1 MIGEIEA
8 AFSRHQ
14 RGHIA
19 TAPALVAIGN
29 RRRAADHQHGSG
41 FLVIGVHGHFGGSH
55 VHGRIDERGFHQGGR
70 WSQSAL
76 SLPVP
81 LHEHGAGTAHVRAG
95 LRSAALEQVVLV
107 DAQPG
112 VGVAG
117 HLTFQRGDPG
127 AGSSDVGFDA
137 AVLRGAAAGEIR
149 HGLGSFS
156 VEGQVEPVV
165 LAGRRRDDV
174 FGDGWG
180 TDGLLARTRIAG
192 AEFEDVRL
200 FSRGPGIGVPHQGVK
215 FCGAQV
221 VASLSVVTPG
231 VGSDVGATAHR
242 VPCQR
247 LVTGWSEVVAGSIEQ
262 ALGHQM
268 SPGGH
273 TQSPEVTVVVLGS
286 DGPAAGHD
294 ARAVGSVTVLVG
306 GVFKAAVGKEGVDPA
321 LQVAVHR
328 LGLARVQAGIGDG
341 HCDPAPIETEALDFG
356 LLSRSPVVAHQDFR
370 GDLIDQFH
378 ATGRFHPQHGLRSGQ
393 FQDAARGGLAPEE
406 NAEGCLGPVHRS
418 AELT

>member
-8 AFSRHQ
+8 AFSGNQ
-14 RGHIA
+14 RGQIA
-19 TAPALVAIGN
+19 TPPSFVAIGN
-29 RRRAADHQHGSG
+29 RRRAADHHRSTTV
-41 FLVIGVHGHFGGSH
+41 FILRIHGHFGGSH

-95 LRSAALEQVVLV
+95 LRGAALEQVVFV

-127 AGSSDVGFDA
+127 AGRGDVGFDA
-137 AVLRGAAAGEIR
+137 AVLSRAAAGEIR

-156 VEGQVEPVV
+156 VEGQVEAVV

-174 FGDGWG
+174 FGDGRG

-192 AEFEDVRL
+192 TEFEDVRL
-200 FSRGPGIGVPHQGVK
+200 FSRGPGIGVPHQGVE

-231 VGSDVGATAHR
+231 VGSDVGATAHGI
-242 VPCQR
+242 PCQR
-247 LVTGWSEVVAGSIEQ
+247 LVTGWSEVVAGSVENT
-262 ALGHQM
+262 LGHQM

-273 TQSPEVTVVVLGS
+273 TQSPEVTVVILGP
-286 DGPAAGHD
+286 DGAAAGHD
-294 ARAVGSVTVLVG
+294 ACAVCAVTVLVG
-306 GVFKAAVGKEGVDPA
+306 SVFKAAVGKEGVHSA

-341 HCDPAPIETEALDFG
+341 HCDPAPIEAQLLD
-356 LLSRSPVVAHQDFR
+356 LSRLSRSPVVAHQDFR
-370 GDLIDQFH
+370 GDFVHQLH
-378 ATGRFHPQHGLRSGQ
+378 ATGWFHPQHGLRSSQ
-393 FQDAARGGLAPEE
+393 FQDAARGSLAPEE
-406 NAEGCLGPVHRS
+406 NAEGCLGPVH
-418 AELT
+418 